1 MKTGNVV
8 NCQMNNVVNCQTQQ
22 YPDKAISAEV
32 VLVVENFQLK
42 QKEENGC

>member
-1 MKTGNVV
+1 MIITDNMKTGIVV
-8 NCQMNNVVNCQTQQ
+8 NCQAQQ
-22 YPDKAISAEV
+22 YPEKVISAEV